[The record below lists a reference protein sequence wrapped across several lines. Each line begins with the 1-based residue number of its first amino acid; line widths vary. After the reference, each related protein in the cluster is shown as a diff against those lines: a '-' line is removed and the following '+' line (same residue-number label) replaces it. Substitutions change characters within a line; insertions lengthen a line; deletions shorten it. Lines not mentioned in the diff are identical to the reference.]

1 VLVELQDK
9 VALVTG
15 ASRGVGAATAVA
27 LAQAGCHV
35 ACAAR
40 STAEAPQKTP
50 GVIDDTV
57 SRVRELGREALAIQ
71 ANLAVDTEVESM
83 VRTTYE
89 HFGRIDIL
97 INNAAISFPGDLDI
111 ALKRYDLMMKVNV
124 LAPLIAMRDV
134 AVLMQERGEGGAI
147 VNVSSIAA
155 LYPFQ
160 GQMVYGMS
168 KIALERLTV
177 DAAMQLHEHGIA
189 VNSFRID
196 IPVASEGSVANSPG
210 LDHSRWEPSEVAA
223 EGILWLLQ
231 RPSSYSGNLLSML
244 ELREQEG
251 IMSTRVANGYLTPHF
266 QSSLVNGLVPRE
278 EAYF

>member
-1 VLVELQDK
+1 MELRDK

-27 LAQAGCHV
+27 LGEAGCHV

-57 SRVRELGREALAIQ
+57 ARVRELDRDALAIPT
-71 ANLAVDTEVESM
+71 NLAVEAEVEAM
-83 VRTTYE
+83 VRSAYD

-97 INNAAISFPGDLDI
+97 VNNAAISFPGNLDI
-111 ALKRYDLMMKVNV
+111 AAKRYDLMMKVNV
-124 LAPLIAMRDV
+124 RAPLV
-134 AVLMQERGEGGAI
+134 AIREVAALMQERGGGGAI

-155 LYPFQ
+155 LYPFL

-177 DAAMQLHEHGIA
+177 DAAMQLQEHNIA
-189 VNSFRID
+189 VNCFRID
-196 IPVASEGSVANSPG
+196 IPVASEGSVANSPDM
-210 LDHSRWEPSEVAA
+210 DHAGWEPSEVAA
-223 EGILWLLQ
+223 EGIVWMLEQ
-231 RPSSYSGNLLSML
+231 PASYSGQLVSMH
-244 ELREQEG
+244 ELREREG
-251 IMSTRVANGYLTPHF
+251 IMPTRVIDGYHTPNF
-266 QSSLVNGLVPRE
+266 RTSLVNGLVTRDA
-278 EAYF
+278 AYF